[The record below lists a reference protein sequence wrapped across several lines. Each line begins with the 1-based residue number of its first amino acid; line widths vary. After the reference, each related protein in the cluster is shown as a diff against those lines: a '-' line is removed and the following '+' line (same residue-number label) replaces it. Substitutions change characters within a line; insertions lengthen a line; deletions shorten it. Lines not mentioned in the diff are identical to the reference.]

1 MKKTLDIKK
10 LVLLNMPYI
19 LLGLFATNFGE
30 AWRMAQGADASEKFL
45 SLVAVLP
52 GALQSFWPSLHP
64 LDLLVGLCCGGSLR
78 LAVYLKSK
86 NAKKYRHGL
95 EYGSARW
102 GTREDIAPYVDP
114 VFQNNV
120 ILTKTESL
128 TMNSRPKDPKTARN
142 KNVLVIGGSGSG
154 KTRFWLKPNLMQMH
168 SSYVVTDPKG
178 YNNIGQRKSHTVRQN
193 LLPCGFFCTLYE
205 FPERRK
211 PMETKKTKYTALYE
225 RLSRDDEMQ
234 GESNSITNQ
243 KKYLEEYARSQGFK
257 NIRHF
262 TDDGYS
268 GVDFNRPG
276 FQALIAA
283 VEAGEVDIVCVKDMS
298 RFGRNYLKVGFYT
311 EIMFPEKGVR
321 FIAINNGVDSANPS
335 ENDFTPFLNIMNEWY
350 AKDTSNK
357 IRAIFRSRMQDGKR
371 CSGAIPYGYKRDP
384 EDKNHLLIDEE
395 AAKVVRRIFQMIIDG
410 MGTKAIANRLSEEKV
425 LIPSAYL
432 EQSEHG
438 ESRNHSYHDPYRW
451 NCTAVAYILEKQE
464 YMGHT
469 VLGKTICENFKTKK
483 RRKATPDELI
493 IFENTH
499 DAIVDEETWHLAQ
512 KLRRKTKRTLANGTY
527 SHRLSGL
534 VYCSDCGKR
543 LSYASPHS
551 QHRADGKTYDAD
563 SNFRCPTYKS
573 MYGECTMHFIK
584 ASTLDSLV
592 DEAIRKV
599 AAYVLK
605 DEQAFLQQVKELTS
619 ASQAVVQTDSKKE
632 LVTAK
637 KRIAELDN
645 FIKKLYE
652 GNASGK
658 IPDRQF
664 EKLMAQYD
672 TEQQEL
678 EARVAEIEAKI
689 SELRQE
695 EERGEMFV
703 RLVKRYRDFT
713 EITQT
718 MLNEFIDKIVIFE
731 ATGGRTVN
739 RSQRIDIYFNFIG
752 QFVLEDTEE
761 EILSK
766 QEEENRLAE
775 LKEQKRKDRR
785 NETVRRYRQRKK
797 EKKAAEAEAEKTAE
811 RNIA

>member
-1 MKKTLDIKK
+1 MKKQLDIKK
-10 LVLLNMPYI
+10 LLILNLPYLLM
-19 LLGLFATNFGE
+19 GLFATNFGE
-30 AWRMAQGADASEKFL
+30 AWRMAQGADASAKML
-45 SLVAVLP
+45 SFFSTLPVAL
-52 GALQSFWPSLHP
+52 ASWWPSLHP
-64 LDLLVGLCCGGSLR
+64 LDLLVGLCCGAGLR

-86 NAKKYRHGL
+86 NAKKYRHGM

-102 GTREDIAPYVDP
+102 GTHEDIAPYVDP

-695 EERGEMFV
+695 EESGEMFV